1 MNSKMSP
8 ERSTL
13 RGPVLLA
20 DGSSCTGGCRIPVVE
35 MSLVVQSIAAEH
47 QCLGPAMAN
56 RAGVSSDCT
65 WIGKDPEGHGQARC
79 HNDDRACSDWS
90 CARQSFYKSLKF
102 FHGDRS
108 FGVFYKIPDRMT
120 SEIHATAERLSH
132 GHSRRGVFRRLRKHI
147 TRYNK
152 LA

>member
-1 MNSKMSP
+1 VNSKMSP

-90 CARQSFYKSLKF
+90 CARQRFYKSLKF
-102 FHGDRS
+102 FHG
-108 FGVFYKIPDRMT
+108 GQI
-120 SEIHATAERLSH
+120 
-132 GHSRRGVFRRLRKHI
+132 FRRFLRN
-147 TRYNK
+147 TRSDDKRNPSNGGATE
-152 LA
+152 LGAFPAWSIPQALQAHHVLQ